1 MREYLRKFML
11 GRYGPDQLGI
21 ALIILSF
28 ALSLFYAIFGYLP
41 LLLLSY
47 TSFGLVIYRILSRNI
62 YRRRM
67 ENDRFIRYWW
77 PIRTKTLRF
86 AANIKQRRT
95 HKLFKC
101 KKCKKTLRVPR
112 GKGKLQVTC
121 PKCGEKFYRKT

>member
-28 ALSLFYAIFGYLP
+28 ALSLFYAIFAYLP

-47 TSFGLVIYRILSRNI
+47 TSFGLVIFRILSRNI

-86 AANIKQRRT
+86 VANIKQRRT